1 MRQNW
6 KWLAA
11 PMLLAALL
19 FFAPGTSQGQRFGG
33 RGGGFSADSAFDRLL
48 QSYGGSGDTLDYARI
63 PAEQRERNNRFAQM
77 SGSPPMPTS
86 GTISREQFRGQ
97 FEQRMQEMRS
107 RMGSFGRRGGD
118 SGDRSSPF
126 SRGGPP
132 GMGGGSSSDFADSI
146 FKRSDRNGDG
156 RITPDEASSRMRDSF
171 QQYDT
176 NRDGSIDTN
185 EFRGY
190 MQARF
195 GSRGGSSDS
204 SSSSLSPPPF
214 SPGGNWDP
222 RGNNDRR
229 DRRNRD
235 DRNDSRNGFR
245 GPNQPQEDAMP
256 VVYRYGKLPK
266 EFPFTDLDTDKDG
279 QIGLY
284 EWRHAEKSI
293 KEFTELDLNGDGYLT
308 ADEWLRT
315 QRLAAEKK
323 AASGDPTTATST
335 STSASTSRGG
345 PPFGGNMRG
354 MGRNRGVPN
363 GGDRTGR
370 NGGGRGNRRDR
381 GDRNSSSRGGQ

>member
-11 PMLLAALL
+11 PALLAALL
-19 FFAPGTSQGQRFGG
+19 FFAPGTSRGQRFGG
-33 RGGGFSADSAFDRLL
+33 RGGFSADSSFDRLL
-48 QSYGGSGDTLDYARI
+48 QSYGGSGDTLDYSRI

-107 RMGSFGRRGGD
+107 RFGSRGRDD

-132 GMGGGSSSDFADSI
+132 NMSGTSPNDFADSI

-156 RITPDEASSRMRDSF
+156 RITQDEASSRMRDSF

-176 NRDGSIDTN
+176 NRDGAIDVN

-190 MQARF
+190 IQARF
-195 GSRGGSSDS
+195 GSRGGSPDS
-204 SSSSLSPPPF
+204 SSSSTSPPPF
-214 SPGGNWDP
+214 PPGGNWDP
-222 RGNNDRR
+222 RGNGNDRR

-235 DRNDSRNGFR
+235 DRGDNRNDPRR
-245 GPNQPQEDAMP
+245 PNQPEEDAMP

-266 EFPFTDLDTDKDG
+266 DIPSYWSELDTDKDG

-284 EWRHAEKSI
+284 EWRHAGKSI

-323 AASGDPTTATST
+323 AASGDPTTATSA
-335 STSASTSRGG
+335 SASASRGG
-345 PPFGGNMRG
+345 APFGNSRG
-354 MGRNRGVPN
+354 MGRNRGGPS
-363 GGDRTGR
+363 GDRADRTGR
-370 NGGGRGNRRDR
+370 NGRGNRGPR
-381 GDRNSSSRGGQ
+381 GDRTSPGSGGQ